1 MIRCHK
7 AMTDSDLAELYG
19 VSIKRLKEQV
29 RRNISR
35 FPGDFMFILTNH
47 AVRNLSTQIAT
58 SSWPGP
64 RYKPMAFSEQGVAML
79 STVLN
84 SKRTILVNIQIMR
97 TFTRLRQMLASHKDL
112 RQKVADMD
120 SKYDEQFR
128 VVFEAIKQLLK
139 EAEKPKQKIG
149 I

>member
-35 FPGDFMFILTNH
+35 FPEDFIFILTNH

-58 SSWPGP
+58 SHWPGP

-84 SKRTILVNIQIMR
+84 SKRTIPVNIQILR

-120 SKYDEQFR
+120 SKVDEQFR

-149 I
+149 F